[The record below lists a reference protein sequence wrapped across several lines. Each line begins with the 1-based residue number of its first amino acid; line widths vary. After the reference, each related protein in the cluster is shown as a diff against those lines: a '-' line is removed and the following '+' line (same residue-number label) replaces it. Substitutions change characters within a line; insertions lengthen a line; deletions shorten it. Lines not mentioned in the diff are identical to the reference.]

1 MKNRTALIAAAVFP
15 GCGASFAQSLPAG
28 GPSAG
33 TLSATAEVSSSS
45 ASEAS
50 SDGAAE
56 QRATSTKPAPAP
68 PIGTISTGWAYLYA
82 DQGTGTHSNLN
93 GWLIKPTYNLPQGWA
108 VYLDA
113 SNYYGKNAKGSINLH
128 TYSLGVSK
136 EVFAKPKLKPA
147 LFLQMGDSR
156 NSNAGTIVNA
166 YALLTGINLTTPL
179 RSWVSLS
186 IIPAEYV
193 FTYPDGDPR
202 NSYNAKVSLVFPVG
216 HRKK

>member
-1 MKNRTALIAAAVFP
+1 MYKQYLLTAAIVCSPALGQQVSSITDAAVLHSSSSAESTAEPVQTPAAATQGSAISATP
-15 GCGASFAQSLPAG
+15 ALPI
-28 GPSAG
+28 G
-33 TLSATAEVSSSS
+33 TLSA
-45 ASEAS
+45 
-50 SDGAAE
+50 
-56 QRATSTKPAPAP
+56 
-68 PIGTISTGWAYLYA
+68 GWAYLFA

-93 GWLIKPTYNLPQGWA
+93 GWLVKPTYNLPQGWA

-113 SNYYGKNAKGSINLH
+113 SNYYGRNSKGSINLH

-136 EVFAKPKLKPA
+136 EVFARPRLKPA

-156 NSNAGTIVNA
+156 NSNAGSIVNA
-166 YALLTGINLTTPL
+166 YALLTGINFTTPL

-216 HRKK
+216 HKAKH

>member
-1 MKNRTALIAAAVFP
+1 MKAYALALVVS
-15 GCGASFAQSLPAG
+15 C
-28 GPSAG
+28 AG
-33 TLSATAEVSSSS
+33 TSLVAQQQ
-45 ASEAS
+45 ASQPAFVLADDQPS
-50 SDGAAE
+50 GAA
-56 QRATSTKPAPAP
+56 KPAP
-68 PIGTISTGWAYLYA
+68 PIGTVAAGYAYLYA
-82 DQGTGTHSNLN
+82 DQGMGQYSHLN
-93 GWLIKPTYNLPQGWA
+93 GWLLKPTYNLSDGWA

-156 NSNAGTIVNA
+156 NSNAGKIVNA
-166 YALLTGINLTTPL
+166 YALLTGINLTVPL

-186 IIPAEYV
+186 VIPAEYV
-193 FTYPDGDPR
+193 YTHPDGENR

-216 HRKK
+216 HKHKR

>member
-1 MKNRTALIAAAVFP
+1 M
-15 GCGASFAQSLPAG
+15 
-28 GPSAG
+28 
-33 TLSATAEVSSSS
+33 
-45 ASEAS
+45 
-50 SDGAAE
+50 
-56 QRATSTKPAPAP
+56 
-68 PIGTISTGWAYLYA
+68 
-82 DQGTGTHSNLN
+82 
-93 GWLIKPTYNLPQGWA
+93 
-108 VYLDA
+108 YLDA
-113 SNYYGKNAKGSINLH
+113 SNYYGKNSKGSINLH

-179 RSWVSLS
+179 RPWVSLS

-193 FTYPDGDPR
+193 FTYPNGDPR

-216 HRKK
+216 HKQRH

>member
-1 MKNRTALIAAAVFP
+1 MIM
-15 GCGASFAQSLPAG
+15 GCGSSFAQYLPTG

-33 TLSATAEVSSSS
+33 AIFAIPEASSSS
-45 ASEAS
+45 APETSAGNE
-50 SDGAAE
+50 AE
-56 QRATSTKPAPAP
+56 QGAPIAKPAPAT
-68 PIGTISTGWAYLYA
+68 PIGTLATGWAYLYA
-82 DQGTGTHSNLN
+82 DQGTGTHSHLN
-93 GWLIKPTYNLPQGWA
+93 GWLVKPTYNLSGGWT
-108 VYLDA
+108 VYFDV
-113 SNYYGKNAKGSINLH
+113 SNYYGRNAKGSINLH

-156 NSNAGTIVNA
+156 NSNAGKAVNA
-166 YALLTGINLTTPL
+166 YALLTGINLTMPI
-179 RSWVSLS
+179 RPWVSLS

-216 HRKK
+216 HKKK